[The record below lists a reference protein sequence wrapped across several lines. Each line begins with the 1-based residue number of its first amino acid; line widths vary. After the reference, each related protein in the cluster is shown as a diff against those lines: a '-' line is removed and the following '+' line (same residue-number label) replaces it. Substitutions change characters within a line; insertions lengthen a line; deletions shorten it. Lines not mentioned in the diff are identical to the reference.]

1 MLKNNQKSDTC
12 EAIGFENTYW
22 YQANNQHFNVESDL
36 IDAPKSGESY
46 TLLIHL
52 VSGAEPTELEQAQ
65 LRLISPNFSLT
76 IDKIHHDNSHKP
88 LPVSSSFYAI
98 WLPPLLKENFW
109 YDLEESE
116 PWHDKDDNEIKPQ
129 HELIS
134 GIRLLKLVP
143 SSIKYLPNKAFSHAY
158 VVDVQVSEVL
168 TLDHLKKSSSKQ
180 RVHPT
185 SFGDVDVTTATFAGV
200 NVSHWCEQGY
210 LQWNITTLLEGK
222 NSLVMESTVGN
233 EIITINTNCVDDAI
247 T

>member
-1 MLKNNQKSDTC
+1 MLKNSQKSDSC

-22 YQANNQHFNVESDL
+22 YQVNDQHFDVESDL
-36 IDAPKSGESY
+36 LHAPKLGKNY

-65 LRLISPNFSLT
+65 LRLISPNFSLSK
-76 IDKIHHDNSHKP
+76 DKIHHDNSHKP

-109 YDLEESE
+109 YEFDDSE

-129 HELIS
+129 HALIS
-134 GIRLLKLVP
+134 DIKLLKLVP
-143 SSIKYLPNKAFSHAY
+143 SSIKHMPNKTFSHAY
-158 VVDVQVSEVL
+158 VVDVQVCEVL
-168 TLDHLKKSSSKQ
+168 TLNHLIKACGKHK
-180 RVHPT
+180 VTPT
-185 SFGDVDVTTATFAGV
+185 RFGNVDVTTATFAGV

-222 NSLVMESTVGN
+222 NSLIMESTLGN
-233 EIITINTNCVDDAI
+233 EIITINANCLDDVI